1 MEDGDDKGEL
11 ENSPAIKA
19 LGSLFKLT
27 QVNFW
32 VDLASGMPYG
42 STSVEC
48 TKTVKDD
55 AICFSQKDSCSLPVD
70 TELSRQMDELGLPLS
85 FCTNKEKRNGK
96 VRGKRKDAQK
106 KVLHTHE
113 EAADKVSDSIEVSKC
128 EIASPAIVHNNLS
141 SLSYSMSMLGHSE
154 SSYCGIAVGDG
165 ELQAC
170 CGGGEYLTTITDD
183 VCLSDDVQHS
193 SGVQISKVQLSYDQG
208 CDSVNSTVLISDDM
222 QLEATPEH
230 VDGGTF
236 SDIHTIDDNGDNSK
250 NGSLEERLGDPLVA
264 IQRSKA
270 EEFCS
275 KINIE
280 WPQESDVVLHSA
292 LTNNCD
298 TVHSGS
304 NDEIG
309 DWMTYWDQYYERNYY
324 YNSRTQEST
333 WEPPAGI
340 EHLAFVYVSNES
352 KEMLLTSSKMDDN
365 ADANRSD
372 IKEQNLD
379 IALSDELSSDVTSG
393 KLHNEYRVGLDL
405 AVDGFDN
412 VTTTSIVSS
421 SDVHP
426 NEPFEVNRS
435 SEGSSLF
442 DSPDMLHSPSR
453 SPTTLS
459 HDTCDELWTCKE
471 HGGNMYFLPEKLDT
485 ELDAVPSKRKKKVRR
500 TRAHRRLSADN
511 KELSFEVLMD
521 EFSPIIS
528 KYWCQRYTLFSKYDD
543 GIQMDEEGW
552 FSVTPE
558 CIAKHHAFRCGSGAI
573 VDCFTGVGGNAIQFA
588 SKSAHI
594 IAIDID
600 PKKIEYAQHNATI
613 YGVEDLIEFISG
625 DCFNLAQKLKA
636 DTVFLSPPWG
646 GPEYAKAVNFDINT
660 MLKPHDGQFLF
671 NVAKGIAPRIVMFL
685 PRNVDMKQLAE
696 LSLSVNPPWTLEVEK
711 NFLNG
716 KLKAITAYFTDPSLQ
731 LMTRINN
738 I

>member
-11 ENSPAIKA
+11 EDSPAIKA

-27 QVNFW
+27 QVHFW
-32 VDLASGMPYG
+32 VDLASGIPYG
-42 STSVEC
+42 STSLEC
-48 TKTVKDD
+48 TKTLKDD
-55 AICFSQKDSCSLPVD
+55 VSQKDSCSLPVD
-70 TELSRQMDELGLPLS
+70 TQLSRQMDELGLPLS
-85 FCTNKEKRNGK
+85 FCTNKEVRSGMERSEE
-96 VRGKRKDAQK
+96 RGKMPRRKFCIPMK
-106 KVLHTHE
+106 KPQM
-113 EAADKVSDSIEVSKC
+113 K
-128 EIASPAIVHNNLS
+128 
-141 SLSYSMSMLGHSE
+141 SLIQFNE

-170 CGGGEYLTTITDD
+170 CGEGECSTTVTDA
-183 VCLSDDVQHS
+183 VCLSHDVKHS
-193 SGVQISKVQLSYDQG
+193 SGDQMSKVQLSYDQG
-208 CDSVNSTVLISDDM
+208 SVNSTVLISDDM

-230 VDGGTF
+230 VDHGTL
-236 SDIHTIDDNGDNSK
+236 SDIHAVNDNREHSK

-264 IQRSKA
+264 IQRSEA
-270 EEFCS
+270 QEFCS
-275 KINIE
+275 KVNFE
-280 WPQESDVVLHSA
+280 RPQESDVVLHSA
-292 LTNNCD
+292 FTNNCD
-298 TVHSGS
+298 AVHSGN

-333 WEPPAGI
+333 WEPPAGM
-340 EHLAFVYVSNES
+340 EHLDFVYVSNES
-352 KEMLLTSSKMDDN
+352 NEMLLTSSEMDNN
-365 ADANRSD
+365 ADANRSYS
-372 IKEQNLD
+372 KEQNLGVLQHD

-393 KLHNEYRVGLDL
+393 KLHDEYRIGLEL
-405 AVDGFDN
+405 AVNSFDN

-426 NEPFEVNRS
+426 NEPLEVNRS

-453 SPTTLS
+453 PPTTLS
-459 HDTCDELWTCKE
+459 HDACDGLSTCKE
-471 HGGNMYFLPEKLDT
+471 HGGNMYFLPEKLDM
-485 ELDAVPSKRKKKVRR
+485 ELDAVPSKRKKKVKR
-500 TRAHRRLSADN
+500 TRARRRLSADN
-511 KELSFEVLMD
+511 KELPFEVLMD

-528 KYWCQRYTLFSKYDD
+528 KYWHQRYILFSKYDK
-543 GIQMDEEGW
+543 GMQMDEEGW

-558 CIAKHHAFRCGSGAI
+558 CIAKHHAFRCGSGVIA
-573 VDCFTGVGGNAIQFA
+573 DCFTGVGGNAIQFA
-588 SKSAHI
+588 FRSAHI

-613 YGVEDLIEFISG
+613 YGVEDLIEFIRG

-646 GPEYAKAVNFDINT
+646 GPEYAKAINFDINT

-685 PRNVDMKQLAE
+685 PRNVDINQLAE

-716 KLKAITAYFTDPSLQ
+716 KLKAITAYFSDPSVK
-731 LMTRINN
+731 TSSDS
-738 I
+738 

>member
-1 MEDGDDKGEL
+1 MVL
-11 ENSPAIKA
+11 SRR
-19 LGSLFKLT
+19 T
-27 QVNFW
+27 
-32 VDLASGMPYG
+32 DLAILAIILEGI
-42 STSVEC
+42 TSV
-48 TKTVKDD
+48 K
-55 AICFSQKDSCSLPVD
+55 
-70 TELSRQMDELGLPLS
+70 R
-85 FCTNKEKRNGK
+85 EKRNGK
-96 VRGKRKDAQK
+96 VRGKRKDAHK
-106 KVLHTHE
+106 KGLHTNE
-113 EAADKVSDSIEVSKC
+113 EAADEVSDSVEANKC

-154 SSYCGIAVGDG
+154 SSYCGIEVGDG

-170 CGGGEYLTTITDD
+170 CGGGEYSTTITDA
-183 VCLSDDVQHS
+183 VCLSDDVEHS
-193 SGVQISKVQLSYDQG
+193 SGDRISKVQLSNDQG
-208 CDSVNSTVLISDDM
+208 CDSVNNTVLISDDM

-230 VDGGTF
+230 VDCGTF
-236 SDIHTIDDNGDNSK
+236 SDIHAVDDNGDNSK
-250 NGSLEERLGDPLVA
+250 SGSLEGSLGDPLVA

-275 KINIE
+275 KVNIE
-280 WPQESDVVLHSA
+280 WPQESDVVSHSA
-292 LTNNCD
+292 FINNCD

-304 NDEIG
+304 NDETG

-333 WEPPAGI
+333 WELPAGM
-340 EHLAFVYVSNES
+340 EQLAFVYVSNES

-372 IKEQNLD
+372 IKEQNLGVLQHD

-393 KLHNEYRVGLDL
+393 KLHNEYRVGLER
-405 AVDGFDN
+405 AVDSFDN

-426 NEPFEVNRS
+426 NEPLEVNRS

-453 SPTTLS
+453 PATTLS
-459 HDTCDELWTCKE
+459 HDTSNGLWTSKE
-471 HGGNMYFLPEKLDT
+471 HGGNIYHVPEKLDT
-485 ELDAVPSKRKKKVRR
+485 ELDAVPIKRKKKVKR
-500 TRAHRRLSADN
+500 TRARKRLSADN
-511 KELSFEVLMD
+511 KELPFEVLMD

-528 KYWCQRYTLFSKYDD
+528 KYWCQRYVLFSKYDD

-588 SKSAHI
+588 SKSTHI

-613 YGVEDLIEFISG
+613 YGVEDLIEFIRG

-646 GPEYAKAVNFDINT
+646 GPEYAKAVNFDIKT

-685 PRNVDMKQLAE
+685 PRNVDINQLAE

-731 LMTRINN
+731 TSSNS
-738 I
+738 